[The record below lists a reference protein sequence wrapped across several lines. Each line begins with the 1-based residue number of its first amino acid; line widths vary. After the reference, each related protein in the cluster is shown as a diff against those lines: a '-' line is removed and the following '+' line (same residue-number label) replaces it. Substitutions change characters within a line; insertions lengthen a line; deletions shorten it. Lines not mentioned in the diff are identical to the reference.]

1 MTFFLFQSI
10 LNKLEAFER
19 DLTDLESRLQS
30 DSINFPTSDVQ
41 RMSSELTRTQTTIV
55 TKRTKV
61 ETRLTTLS
69 RLVEERKKKLKEIE
83 DLEAMLGDLQH
94 WTTTTQN
101 IVDFKTDS
109 DLSRKEISSKIE
121 ELEVNTKGD

>member
-1 MTFFLFQSI
+1 
-10 LNKLEAFER
+10 LEAFER

-30 DSINFPTSDVQ
+30 ESINFPTSDVQ

-121 ELEVNTKGD
+121 ELEVNTKGDKVFFLKG

>member
-1 MTFFLFQSI
+1 M
-10 LNKLEAFER
+10 EDFER
-19 DLTDLESRLQS
+19 DLTDLEGRLQS
-30 DSINFPTSDVQ
+30 ESITFPTSDVQ
-41 RMSSELTRTQTTIV
+41 RLLSELTRTQTTIV
-55 TKRTKV
+55 TKRTKL

-69 RLVEERKKKLKEIE
+69 RLVEERKKKLREIE

-101 IVDFKTDS
+101 IVDSKTDS

-121 ELEVNTKGD
+121 ELEVNIKGDKVFFLKG

>member
-1 MTFFLFQSI
+1 M
-10 LNKLEAFER
+10 EAFER

-30 DSINFPTSDVQ
+30 DSITFPTSDVQ
-41 RMSSELTRTQTTIV
+41 RLSSELTRTQTTIV
-55 TKRTKV
+55 TKRTKL

-83 DLEAMLGDLQH
+83 DLEAMLGDLQC

-101 IVDFKTDS
+101 IVDSKTDS

-121 ELEVNTKGD
+121 ELEVNIKGDNVFFL

>member
-1 MTFFLFQSI
+1 
-10 LNKLEAFER
+10 LEAFER

-30 DSINFPTSDVQ
+30 ESINFPTSDVQ

-83 DLEAMLGDLQH
+83 DLEAMLGDLQC

-101 IVDFKTDS
+101 IVDSKTDS

-121 ELEVNTKGD
+121 ELEVNTKGDKVFFLKG

>member
-1 MTFFLFQSI
+1 LTFFLFQSI

>member
-1 MTFFLFQSI
+1 M
-10 LNKLEAFER
+10 EAFER

-30 DSINFPTSDVQ
+30 ESINFPTSDVQ

-83 DLEAMLGDLQH
+83 DLEAMLGDLQC

-101 IVDFKTDS
+101 IVDSKTDS

-121 ELEVNTKGD
+121 ELEVNTKGDKVFFLKG

>member
-1 MTFFLFQSI
+1 
-10 LNKLEAFER
+10 LEDFER
-19 DLTDLESRLQS
+19 DLTDLEGRLQS
-30 DSINFPTSDVQ
+30 ESINFPTSDVQ
-41 RMSSELTRTQTTIV
+41 RLSSELTRTQTTIV

-69 RLVEERKKKLKEIE
+69 RLVEESKKKLKEIE

-101 IVDFKTDS
+101 IVDSKTDS

-121 ELEVNTKGD
+121 ELEVNIKGDKVFLVRFG

>member
-1 MTFFLFQSI
+1 M
-10 LNKLEAFER
+10 EDFER
-19 DLTDLESRLQS
+19 DLTDLEGRLQS
-30 DSINFPTSDVQ
+30 ESINFPTSDVQ
-41 RMSSELTRTQTTIV
+41 RLSSELTRTQTTIV

-69 RLVEERKKKLKEIE
+69 RLVEESKKKLKEIE

-101 IVDFKTDS
+101 IVDSKTDS

-121 ELEVNTKGD
+121 ELEVNIKGDKVFLVRFG

>member
-1 MTFFLFQSI
+1 
-10 LNKLEAFER
+10 LEDFER
-19 DLTDLESRLQS
+19 DLTDLEGRLQS
-30 DSINFPTSDVQ
+30 ESITFPTSDVQ
-41 RMSSELTRTQTTIV
+41 RLLSELTRTQTTIV
-55 TKRTKV
+55 TKRTKL

-69 RLVEERKKKLKEIE
+69 RLVEERKKKLREIE

-101 IVDFKTDS
+101 IVDSKTDS

-121 ELEVNTKGD
+121 ELEVNIKGDKVFFLKG

>member
-1 MTFFLFQSI
+1 
-10 LNKLEAFER
+10 LEAFER

-30 DSINFPTSDVQ
+30 DSITFPTSDVQ
-41 RMSSELTRTQTTIV
+41 RLSSELTRTQTTIV
-55 TKRTKV
+55 TKRTKL

-83 DLEAMLGDLQH
+83 DLEAMLGDLQC

-101 IVDFKTDS
+101 IVDSKTDS

-121 ELEVNTKGD
+121 ELEVNIKGDNVFFL